1 MSNSLSSN
9 FISHMGINT
18 NVNTNYGPARPP
30 PLPPGLNPT
39 MLGMNLMQTLAM
51 NDWDPNFT
59 GR

>member
-1 MSNSLSSN
+1 
-9 FISHMGINT
+9 MGINT